1 MKRLIKT
8 WWGKKFLDTVGQF
21 VEPSS
26 LAIGRQFLAQNKLTE
41 FKLEGS
47 SVSAQ
52 SRRKLQTMNAFEP
65 RQNDIA
71 TLTFKTIEQTHWDEA
86 LKLIGSRAGYITR
99 LLFNEMP
106 DEIEAPLS
114 TLGITLIP
122 SNPQDMQ
129 AKCSCDENETTCRH
143 IAALFYFLAL
153 KLDRDP
159 FILFELR
166 GLSRG
171 FMIECLKS
179 TELGSTLASALDDDT
194 HPMDVG
200 ETLHTRPQIITS
212 QEQISLESFWH
223 SAQKVPEISINT
235 TQPSVSAL
243 LARKGGDFPLFW
255 AKDESF
261 LATMDEIYLSVRRSI
276 KSC

>member
-1 MKRLIKT
+1 MKRLVKT

-21 VEPSS
+21 VDPSS
-26 LAIGRQFLAQNKLTE
+26 LARGRQFLAQNKLTE
-41 FKLEGS
+41 FRLEGS

-52 SRRKLQTMNAFEP
+52 SKRKLQTMNAFEP
-65 RQNDIA
+65 RQHYTA
-71 TLTFKTIEQTHWDEA
+71 TLTFKTIESTHWDEA

-114 TLGITLIP
+114 ALGINLIP
-122 SNPQDMQ
+122 SNPEDLEVR
-129 AKCSCDENETTCRH
+129 CSCDENEAPCRH
-143 IAALFYFLAL
+143 VAALFYFLAL

-166 GLSRG
+166 GLSRDI
-171 FMIECLKS
+171 MIECLKK
-179 TELGSTLASALDDDT
+179 TELGSTLASALDDDS
-194 HPMDVG
+194 HPLDVG
-200 ETLHTRPQIITS
+200 ETLHTRAQIVPS
-212 QEQISLESFWH
+212 QEQISLEAFWH
-223 SAQKVPEISINT
+223 CEQKVPENSLNT

-255 AKDESF
+255 TKDESF
-261 LATMDEIYLSVRRSI
+261 LATMDEIYLNVRKSI